1 MPKQYPSYLFCYI
14 RKSVI
19 TKMHSIYLFFLS
31 FVFNSISI
39 RYNVSGFVSHLPHTH
54 TQIRSHTHIS
64 QNQQLRSKTCFADD
78 DDHGNSKHNQ
88 NIIPN
93 IPIQDVRVGMR
104 NIVKP
109 PLYIVIWKDCED
121 CKELLH
127 NMELLDVKYFYF
139 NMDSVIPDVLET
151 IDFEGEDAEDQR
163 RMVERRNSEKRVWN
177 NLKQVQTQIE
187 IPIFYKDDVYLGNKL
202 MDIYCEL
209 YPM

>member
-1 MPKQYPSYLFCYI
+1 
-14 RKSVI
+14 
-19 TKMHSIYLFFLS
+19 MHSIYLFFLS
-31 FVFNSISI
+31 FVFNSHSSTN
-39 RYNVSGFVSHLPHTH
+39 YVSGFVSHLPHTH
-54 TQIRSHTHIS
+54 YKTHSHTHTQTHIS
-64 QNQQLRSKTCFADD
+64 QTQQLRAKTCFADD
-78 DDHGNSKHNQ
+78 DDHGNSKPNQ

-104 NIVKP
+104 NIVKS

-121 CKELLH
+121 CTELLY

-139 NMDSVIPDVLET
+139 NVDERMGLSEDLENA
-151 IDFEGEDAEDQR
+151 DFHGEDAEDQR
-163 RMVERRNSEKRVWN
+163 QIVERRNSEKKVWN
-177 NLKQVQTQIE
+177 NLKYIQTQ

>member
-1 MPKQYPSYLFCYI
+1 MN
-14 RKSVI
+14 
-19 TKMHSIYLFFLS
+19 SIYLFFLS

-54 TQIRSHTHIS
+54 YKTHSHT
-64 QNQQLRSKTCFADD
+64 QQLRSKTCFADD
-78 DDHGNSKHNQ
+78 DDHGNSKSNQ

-93 IPIQDVRVGMR
+93 IPTQDVRVGMR

-121 CKELLH
+121 CTELLY

-139 NMDSVIPDVLET
+139 NVDDRMGLSEDLENA
-151 IDFEGEDAEDQR
+151 DFHGEDAEDQR
-163 RMVERRNSEKRVWN
+163 QIVERRNSEKKVWN
-177 NLKQVQTQIE
+177 NLKYIQTQ